1 MNVIEFWNYCLEDNM
16 DKFIWDTKLVSH
28 FDIEAII
35 YSDCGQGGWHTFPF
49 IKNKMVDNKKFIKY

>member
-1 MNVIEFWNYCLEDNM
+1 MGYKRGL
-16 DKFIWDTKLVSH
+16 KLN

-35 YSDCGQGGWHTFPF
+35 YSDYSQGGWRIFPF